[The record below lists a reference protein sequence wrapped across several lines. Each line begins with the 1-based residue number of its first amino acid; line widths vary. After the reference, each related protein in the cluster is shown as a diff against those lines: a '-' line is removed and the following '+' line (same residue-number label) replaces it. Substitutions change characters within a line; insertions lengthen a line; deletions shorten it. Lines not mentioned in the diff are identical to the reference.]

1 MKNRS
6 KIDIFWIIFL
16 PLVTILIITASFTG
30 IIDGKALMTTE
41 PSLAAHQ
48 AELEKN
54 IIAKGYTISEP
65 NIILDPY
72 DNSPLTAVIA
82 FETEELVRPTVKIAG
97 KDDKT
102 SLEFTFDISKEHILP
117 IYGLY
122 PDTANSVT
130 ISLGDFEKTITI
142 MTAALPD
149 NFIHA
154 EIKSADRD
162 QLDNQLYFFTPSS
175 NGYTCAYDI
184 NGDVRWYLKNK
195 AIWDNARLQNGHMIV
210 STERL
215 QNTPYYLTGLYEI
228 DMLGKIH
235 AEYSLPGGY
244 HHDYYE
250 MENGNLL
257 IASDNFDGVND
268 TVEDYIVEMNRMT
281 GAIEKK
287 YNLKDILPS
296 TVNTGNENWSSDD
309 WFHNN
314 AVWYDKDTNSIL
326 LSGRHADAI
335 VNIDYETG
343 NLRWILG
350 DPTGWPEEYKSY
362 FFTPK
367 GDNFE
372 WQWSQHAVMK
382 TPEGNVFLFDNG
394 NNKSKIE
401 SEYIPAERSYSRGVM
416 YKIDE
421 YEKTIEQVWQ
431 YGKERGAEFYSPYI
445 SDVDYL
451 DAGHY
456 IVHSGGIVYKDGK
469 NSNQPAGFGGADRLV
484 SDTVEL
490 KDDRVIF
497 EIVLP
502 TNTYR
507 VEKMPAYTK
516 EDLHGVSLGGAM
528 RVGSLGKTEIA
539 ETKYGI
545 MRGIDV
551 DDKFSEHKVSII
563 KQEDRLVFNGTFK
576 RSSNVRVVLVKG
588 FEQMYY
594 KMRITD
600 KVHAALC
607 VAVFQEEENADAD
620 DITVTRFINGEGLD
634 GKYDV
639 YLEVY
644 DKVYNLHQQ
653 VNF

>member
-1 MKNRS
+1 M
-6 KIDIFWIIFL
+6 
-16 PLVTILIITASFTG
+16 
-30 IIDGKALMTTE
+30 
-41 PSLAAHQ
+41 
-48 AELEKN
+48 
-54 IIAKGYTISEP
+54 TIS
-65 NIILDPY
+65 Y
-72 DNSPLTAVIA
+72 D
-82 FETEELVRPTVKIAG
+82 G
-97 KDDKT
+97 
-102 SLEFTFDISKEHILP
+102 
-117 IYGLY
+117 
-122 PDTANSVT
+122 
-130 ISLGDFEKTITI
+130 FEKTVTI
-142 MTAALPD
+142 VTAPLPE
-149 NFIHA
+149 NFVSA
-154 EIKSADRD
+154 EIKTADRD
-162 QLDNQLYFFTPSS
+162 QLDNQFYFFTPSS
-175 NGYTCAYDI
+175 NGYTCAFDI

-268 TVEDYIVEMNRMT
+268 TVEDYVVEMNRMT

-287 YNLKDILPS
+287 FNLKDVLPAS
-296 TVNTGNENWSSDD
+296 VNTGNENWSSDD

-314 AVWYDKDTNSIL
+314 AVWYDKETNSIL

-335 VNIDYETG
+335 VNIDYDTG

-362 FFTPK
+362 FFTPV

-382 TPEGNVFLFDNG
+382 TPEGNIFLFDNG

-401 SEYIPAERSYSRGVM
+401 SEYVPAERSYSRGVM

-421 YEKTIEQVWQ
+421 YEKKIEQVWE

-469 NSNQPAGFGGADRLV
+469 NSNQPAGFGGADKLV

-490 KDDRVIF
+490 KDDKVIF

-507 VEKMPAYTK
+507 VEKLPAYTK

-539 ETKYGI
+539 ETKYGL
-545 MRGIDV
+545 MHGIEP
-551 DDKFSEHKVSII
+551 DDKLNEHNVSII

-588 FEQMYY
+588 FEQKYY

-607 VAVFQEEENADAD
+607 VAVFEEEENADAD
-620 DITVTRFINGEGLD
+620 DITVTRFINSEGLD

-644 DKVYNLHQQ
+644 DKIYNLHQQ
-653 VNF
+653 VSF

>member
-16 PLVTILIITASFTG
+16 PLITILIIVASFTG
-30 IIDGKALMTTE
+30 IIDGKSLMETE
-41 PSLAAHQ
+41 PSLASQQ
-48 AELEKN
+48 AVLEKN
-54 IIAKGYTISEP
+54 ITADGYTISNP

-72 DNSPLTAVIA
+72 NNSPLTAIIA
-82 FETEELVRPTVKIAG
+82 FKTEELVRPTVKIAG

-130 ISLGDFEKTITI
+130 ISYDGFEKTVTI
-142 MTAALPD
+142 VTAPLPE
-149 NFIHA
+149 NFVSA
-154 EIKSADRD
+154 EIKTADRD
-162 QLDNQLYFFTPSS
+162 QLDNQFYFFTPSS
-175 NGYTCAYDI
+175 NGYTCAFDI

-268 TVEDYIVEMNRMT
+268 TVEDYVVEMNRMT

-287 YNLKDILPS
+287 FNLKDVLPAS
-296 TVNTGNENWSSDD
+296 VNTGNENWSSDD

-314 AVWYDKDTNSIL
+314 AVWYDKETNSIL

-335 VNIDYETG
+335 VDIDYETG

-362 FFTPK
+362 FFTPV

-382 TPEGNVFLFDNG
+382 TPEGNIFLFDNG

-401 SEYIPAERSYSRGVM
+401 SEYVPAERSYSRGVM

-421 YEKTIEQVWQ
+421 YEKKIEQVWE

-469 NSNQPAGFGGADRLV
+469 NSNQPAGFGGADKLV

-490 KDDRVIF
+490 KDDKVIF

-507 VEKMPAYTK
+507 VEKLPAYTK

-539 ETKYGI
+539 ETRYGL
-545 MRGIDV
+545 MHGIEP
-551 DDKFSEHKVSII
+551 DDKLNEHNVSII

-588 FEQMYY
+588 FEQKYY

-607 VAVFQEEENADAD
+607 VAVFEEEENADAD
-620 DITVTRFINGEGLD
+620 DITVTRFINSEGLD

-644 DKVYNLHQQ
+644 DKIYNLHQQ
-653 VNF
+653 VSF